1 MGVLP
6 MGALAERTFTRVPF
20 HLMEPGIATP

>member
-20 HLMEPGIATP
+20 HIMGPSVAAP